1 MLSAWIKGSPHM
13 RLLGFEIPPESE
25 DQVRRE
31 KREKGEVGWGRVG
44 GGWGKGGGR
53 VGVSDHTLG

>member
-1 MLSAWIKGSPHM
+1 M

-44 GGWGKGGGR
+44 GGWGKGRGR